1 MFFRTVAELARIA
14 VVANARGKKINAF
27 FCLVLVALSPVLG
40 VLDAMSELAQ
50 VSITAA
56 AIGFKVA
63 TQLGLEELFIDFAA
77 RVCIAHN
84 NK

>member
-1 MFFRTVAELARIA
+1 MAELARFA

-27 FCLVLVALSPVLG
+27 FCLVLVALGPVLG
-40 VLDAMSELAQ
+40 VLGAMSELAQ
-50 VSITAA
+50 VSIAA
-56 AIGFKVA
+56 TSIGFKVA
-63 TQLGLEELFIDFAA
+63 TQLGLEELFIDFDA